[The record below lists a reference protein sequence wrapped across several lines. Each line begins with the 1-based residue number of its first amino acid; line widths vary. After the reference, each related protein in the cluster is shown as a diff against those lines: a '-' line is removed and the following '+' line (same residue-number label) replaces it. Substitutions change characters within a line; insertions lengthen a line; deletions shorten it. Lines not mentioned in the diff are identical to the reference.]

1 MSTLRAFFH
10 RWGIPEEIAVD
21 GASNLSS
28 SEFTDFLRRWSVHR
42 RLSSAYFPQSNG
54 RAEAA
59 VKSMKWLIRGH
70 TGARG
75 SLDTD
80 AITLALLQYRNT
92 PLQNAGGKSPAQ
104 LALGRELK
112 DSIPLP
118 KHRYLISHHWKDYLR
133 NRENLMA
140 VNNQH
145 IVEKWNK
152 SAKPLQRITHRAE
165 VFCQNPKTKT
175 WDRSGRVVECLPYR
189 QYKIKIDGTG
199 RITLRNRRH
208 IRQRYSGTMLTQNTT
223 DDTPTSSTPTHST
236 STSDDNSI
244 SLTSNPS
251 GQRVAHSDTNQDV
264 SIIIPRRS
272 GRTRRQPL
280 RFRDYEMND

>member
-1 MSTLRAFFH
+1 
-10 RWGIPEEIAVD
+10 
-21 GASNLSS
+21 
-28 SEFTDFLRRWSVHR
+28 
-42 RLSSAYFPQSNG
+42 
-54 RAEAA
+54 
-59 VKSMKWLIRGH
+59 MKRLIRGH

-118 KHRYLISHHWKDYLR
+118 KHRYLIGHHWKDYLR

-152 SAKPLQRITHRAE
+152 SAKPLQRITHGAE
-165 VFCQNPKTKT
+165 VFCQNLKTKT

-223 DDTPTSSTPTHST
+223 DDTPTSFTPTHST
-236 STSDDNSI
+236 FTSDDNSI

-251 GQRVAHSDTNQDV
+251 GQHVTAHSNTNQDV

-272 GRTRRQPL
+272 GCTRRQPL